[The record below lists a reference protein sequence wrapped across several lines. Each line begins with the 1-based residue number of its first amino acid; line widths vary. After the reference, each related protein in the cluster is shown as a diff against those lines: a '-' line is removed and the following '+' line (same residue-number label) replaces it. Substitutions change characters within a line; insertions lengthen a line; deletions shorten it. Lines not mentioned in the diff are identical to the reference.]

1 MIDLLIA
8 ASDDAAVEIIGRAD
22 LTNQGEVAA
31 KIGPHVAT
39 VSDAMAKEARETEVI
54 QGSALVDID
63 AAVVAL
69 RVEIVKRGRGREPFV
84 MPEQAL
90 RDEIHYSPADAHRK
104 GRLACATATLLS
116 DKRP

>member
-22 LTNQGEVAA
+22 LANEGEVAA

-39 VSDAMAKEARETEVI
+39 VSDAMAEEARETEVI

-90 RDEIHYSPADAHRK
+90 RDEIADTTH
-104 GRLACATATLLS
+104 LLMRIGKVGLRAQLPRS
-116 DKRP
+116 